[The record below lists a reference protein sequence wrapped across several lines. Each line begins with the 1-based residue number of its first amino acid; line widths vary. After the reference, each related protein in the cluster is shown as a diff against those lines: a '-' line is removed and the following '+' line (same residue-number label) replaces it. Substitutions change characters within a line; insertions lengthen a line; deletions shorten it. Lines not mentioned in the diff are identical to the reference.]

1 MRKFRT
7 RLWISRESFI
17 TDYFNEYLARANLVF
32 VNSENDGWLNP
43 SSNISRDQPDG
54 FVNHRGMFTKRHEM
68 ERVGT
73 APKGLFDCII
83 LLKGKLLI
91 NDGGFGQV
99 ARYLKALR
107 VKSIVSAILFDCFL
121 FQ

>member
-99 ARYLKALR
+99 ARYLKTLR
-107 VKSIVSAILFDCFL
+107 VKSMFDRFS
-121 FQ
+121 FW